1 MKITIIYDNEAYQK
15 DLTADWGFSC
25 LVEVHGRKILFD
37 TGAKGDILLANMEK
51 LSIDPLAIDTIF
63 ISHSHW
69 DHTGG
74 LAALLDL
81 NPVRVFIPKSCPSP
95 EGAAEVIK
103 VWKPGRLDDD
113 NNKIFSSGELDS
125 IEQALAVEIP
135 QGLVVIVGCSH
146 PGVRN
151 ILHSLAPFGKP
162 FALIGGLHGFSDY
175 QVISNLAAICPAHC
189 TKHASKIQSL
199 YPEKY
204 IPGGAGKVITF

>member
-15 DLTADWGFSC
+15 NLTADWGFSC
-25 LVEVHGRKILFD
+25 LVEVDGRKILFD

-74 LAALLDL
+74 LATLLDL
-81 NPVRVFIPKSCPSP
+81 NPVRVFIPQSCPPP
-95 EGAAEVIK
+95 EGAAEVIR
-103 VWKPGRLDDD
+103 VRKPGRLDDD
-113 NNKIFSSGELDS
+113 NNIFSSGELDS
-125 IEQALAVEIP
+125 IEQALAVETA

-175 QVISNLAAICPAHC
+175 QAISNLAVICPAHC

>member
-1 MKITIIYDNEAYQK
+1 M
-15 DLTADWGFSC
+15 
-25 LVEVHGRKILFD
+25 EVHGRKILFD

-81 NPVRVFIPKSCPSP
+81 NPVRVFIPRSCPPP
-95 EGAAEVIK
+95 EGAAEVTR
-103 VWKPGRLDDD
+103 VQKPGRLDDD
-113 NNKIFSSGELDS
+113 NKIFSSGELDS
-125 IEQALAVEIP
+125 IEQSLALEIA

-146 PGVRN
+146 PGVGN
-151 ILHSLAPFGKP
+151 ILHSLTPFGKP
-162 FALIGGLHGFSDY
+162 FALIGGLHGFSDF
-175 QVISNLAAICPAHC
+175 QAISNLAVICPAHC
-189 TKHASKIQSL
+189 TQHVSMIQSL

-204 IPGGAGKVITF
+204 IQGGAGQVITF